1 MADVLEGLA
10 AYWSSRP
17 ELVLAMGPLYDA
29 EAPEGTRLPYAVRLL
44 VSEVPQHTTGDVET
58 VVTNVSVVVRASTA
72 KAARDLSALV
82 RAACRKDA
90 PILADGRPVLH
101 CLRVGGDMVK
111 DDGRGPL
118 GRDVWA
124 VTTDLEIMTA
134 GPPSR

>member
-29 EAPEGTRLPYAVRLL
+29 EAPEGTRLPYAVYLL
-44 VSEVPQHTTGDVET
+44 VSEVPTHTTGDME
-58 VVTNVSVVVRASTA
+58 VTTTSVSIVVRASTA
-72 KAARDLSALV
+72 KAARTLAALA
-82 RAACRKDA
+82 RAAYAKDA
-90 PILADGRPVLH
+90 PILAGGRPVMH
-101 CLRVGGDMVK
+101 CLRTDGQMVK
-111 DDGRGPL
+111 DDAAGPL

-124 VTTDLEIMTA
+124 VTTDFEIMHS